1 MNYNDRKEIHEYC
14 MSKPCA
20 YESRPFGEFTIFLMK
35 KSIIGN
41 KGGTYIMEFIS
52 KEKIV
57 ELSNPGVVSR
67 QLLNPENSSSER
79 VTITEVHLE
88 VGACQ
93 PRHTHDAS
101 EQIWYATKGT
111 GKLLLADDK
120 EKEFVAGDVVRFADK
135 DEMGYVAN
143 KNRMHKNNDLQE

>member
-1 MNYNDRKEIHEYC
+1 
-14 MSKPCA
+14 
-20 YESRPFGEFTIFLMK
+20 
-35 KSIIGN
+35 
-41 KGGTYIMEFIS
+41 MEFIS

-88 VGACQ
+88 IGACQ

-101 EQIWYATKGT
+101 EQIWYATK
-111 GKLLLADDK
+111 
-120 EKEFVAGDVVRFADK
+120 DVVRFADK
-135 DEMGYVAN
+135 DVHGLLNDGNEEFVYVSVTAPPINFGYAY
-143 KNRMHKNNDLQE
+143 KDKK

>member
-1 MNYNDRKEIHEYC
+1 MRIVGGEVGHFCGTWCQGSEIIENR
-14 MSKPCA
+14 S
-20 YESRPFGEFTIFLMK
+20 FNLGEFYVKMGKTNRKLWRY
-35 KSIIGN
+35 S
-41 KGGTYIMEFIS
+41 MEFIS

-88 VGACQ
+88 IGACQ

-101 EQIWYATKGT
+101 E
-111 GKLLLADDK
+111 
-120 EKEFVAGDVVRFADK
+120 
-135 DEMGYVAN
+135 
-143 KNRMHKNNDLQE
+143 